1 VVSALRF
8 DLPSSTRSTDTPLSA
23 LRAYAE
29 CSNVNSRVFW
39 DVLTIERREL
49 VMPERLRL
57 GLLLLGCVLLVTACP
72 GGSQSGDERPDDWDR
87 SHWDEANWR

>member
-8 DLPSSTRSTDTPLSA
+8 YLPSSTRSTDTPVSA

-29 CSNVNSRVFW
+29 CRNLNPMAQR
-39 DVLTIERREL
+39 DVLTIQGREL

-72 GGSQSGDERPDDWDR
+72 GSSQSGDERPGDWDR
-87 SHWDEANWR
+87 SQWDEAHWG